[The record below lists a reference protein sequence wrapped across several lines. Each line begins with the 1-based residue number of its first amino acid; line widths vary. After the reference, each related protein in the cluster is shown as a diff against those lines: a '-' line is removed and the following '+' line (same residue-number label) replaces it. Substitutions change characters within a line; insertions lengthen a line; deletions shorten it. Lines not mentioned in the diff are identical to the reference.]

1 MESKRA
7 LLCLMCGLVTGA
19 VGAQTTSN
27 WLMQAVSVGLP
38 QSVLVRDAI
47 DSGKYY
53 LCWTDGVDRF
63 GGVCVDLGLGH
74 GHVGGRG
81 IGARGC
87 GQHHRGFT
95 RQRRRAGTD
104 AAGGREADG
113 RDGRSATPRRRCKG

>member
-63 GGVCVDLGLGH
+63 GVTFRKTSLDRAFKTLPR
-74 GHVGGRG
+74 GGR
-81 IGARGC
+81 
-87 GQHHRGFT
+87 QSVSTFM
-95 RQRRRAGTD
+95 GTAKPGWTSAD
-104 AAGGREADG
+104 ANVCWP
-113 RDGRSATPRRRCKG
+113 S